1 MNLNATILTA
11 YKDILQ
17 KEYSDEAIRASIP
30 VDIADGKYAEDGLL
44 VVTEKHVI
52 YFKDA
57 THYTAYQITDAKEW
71 KAEVMVG
78 QGSLELKREDGDIE
92 VCRFSMDQMPKHA
105 AICKELNKILKGEE
119 GDFSNSEPE
128 RRCPKCGRILPEGT
142 RICIH
147 CVNKRDTFLKLIK
160 LVDKKY
166 YFPLGICLLLMIVI
180 SGVSLVGPYLY
191 RLLINEIFL
200 PASANYGLFAF
211 LIVAMF
217 LVQFLSV
224 ALQIIRSRVM
234 TKISNGISH
243 DLRSKVFAKIESLP
257 MAFLNTKKTGD
268 LMHRVTQDTERIRQ
282 FVQNDL
288 LNLISQMITLIAVL
302 VLLFVMNWQM
312 ALYILLPVPLMVL
325 AIRLVRGK
333 IRGIYHIQWR
343 LSAKADSVLQD
354 IISGIRIVKAFGK
367 EENEIARYRTVSRK
381 FADRNILNERIWAV
395 LTPILQFIL
404 NWGTYLIYL
413 FGGQQILLGYSDL
426 GELVQFTSYANNI
439 YGPLRF
445 MVHLPRIIANT
456 AAAAG
461 RIFEILD
468 EDSSLTKAEIP
479 VSAKALKGA
488 VKIDKVSFG
497 YKSYLDVLQEI
508 SLEVKPG
515 EMIGLCGHSGS
526 GKSTLINLILH
537 FYEPESGEIYIDGV
551 NIKDLDQNE
560 LRSQMGVVLQET
572 YLFSGTIR
580 DNIAFSKP
588 DATEEEIIAAAKIA
602 NAHDFIVTFP
612 DGYNTKIGERGQT
625 LSGGEKQRI
634 AIARAIIH
642 DPKILILDEATSS
655 LDTDTEFLIQ
665 EALGRLVKGRT
676 TFAIAHRLSTL
687 KNADRLLVLDH
698 GKLVELGTHEE
709 LMEKE
714 GVYYN
719 LVMAQQKMSRLT
731 EAIEIGK

>member
-1 MNLNATILTA
+1 MNLNATISTA
-11 YKDILQ
+11 YGEILSR
-17 KEYSDEAIRASIP
+17 EYGDEAVRASVP
-30 VDIADGKYAEDGLL
+30 VDITDGRYTEGGLL
-44 VVTEKHVI
+44 VVTTKHVI
-52 YFKDA
+52 YFVNE
-57 THYTAYQITDAKEW
+57 TQYTAYAISDATEW

-78 QGSLELKREDGDIE
+78 QGSLEMKREDGDVEI
-92 VCRFSMDQMPKHA
+92 CRFSMDQMPKHA
-105 AICKELNKILKGEE
+105 AVCKELNKELKGEE
-119 GDFSNSEPE
+119 ADFSNSEPE

-142 RICIH
+142 RVCIN
-147 CVNKRDTFLKLIK
+147 CVNKRDTFAKLLKL
-160 LVDKKY
+160 VNKKY
-166 YFPLGICLLLMIVI
+166 YVALGVCLLLMISI
-180 SGVSLVGPYLY
+180 SGLSLIGPYLY
-191 RLLINEIFL
+191 KRLINEIFM
-200 PASANYGLFAF
+200 PAAANYSLFAG
-211 LIVAMF
+211 LIFAMF
-217 LVQFLSV
+217 FVQFVSV
-224 ALQIIRSRVM
+224 ALQVLRGRVM

-243 DLRSKVFAKIESLP
+243 DLRCKVFAKIESLP
-257 MAFLNTKKTGD
+257 MSFLNTKKTGD

-288 LNLISQMITLIAVL
+288 LNLMSQIVTLIAVL
-302 VLLFVMNWQM
+302 ILLFTMNWKM
-312 ALYILLPVPLMVL
+312 ALYILLPVPLMLV
-325 AIRLVRGK
+325 AIRLIRSK

-367 EENEIARYRTVSRK
+367 EDNEIARYRSVSRK

-395 LTPILQFIL
+395 LTPILHFIL
-404 NWGTYLIYL
+404 SLGTYLIYL
-413 FGGQQILLGYSDL
+413 FGGQQVLLGYSNL
-426 GELVQFTSYANNI
+426 GELVQFSSYANNI
-439 YGPLRF
+439 YAPLGF
-445 MVHLPRIIANT
+445 MVHLPKLIANT

-468 EDSSLTKAEIP
+468 EDSALTIVDAP
-479 VSAKALKGA
+479 VSAKNMKGA

-497 YKSYLDVLQEI
+497 YKSYLDVLQDI
-508 SLEVKPG
+508 SLDVKPG

-526 GKSTLINLILH
+526 GKSTLINLIMH

-551 NIKDLDQNE
+551 NIKNLDQNE

-572 YLFSGTIR
+572 YLFSGTVR
-580 DNIAFSKP
+580 ENIAFSKP
-588 DATEEEIIAAAKIA
+588 DATDEEIIAAAKIA

-612 DGYNTKIGERGQT
+612 DGYNTRIGERGQN

-642 DPKILILDEATSS
+642 NPKILILDEATSS

-665 EALGRLVKGRT
+665 EALARLVKGRT

-698 GKLVELGTHEE
+698 GKLAELGTHEE

-719 LVMAQQKMSRLT
+719 LVMAQQKMSRLS